1 MKKLLVAFYSIFLII
16 NLYSQN
22 LNIESKFPIFKEFNE
37 KELSLS
43 NFNDWYF
50 EKVTDS
56 LFNYK
61 IEKEDI
67 DQLGFKH
74 IKIQQLYNNIE
85 IENAVYILH
94 TKNNYIRTL
103 NGYFYS
109 ENPIKTTPKINSTE
123 LINIISNYESGIINY
138 NLSNKSIS
146 RKKDQKFNKKYI
158 INFEK
163 KIVLCYEVEI
173 ESIESLIH
181 EKIYINIESG
191 KIEKK
196 TNLNHFLTTKTEV
209 ETVYSGKKTIN
220 TEYTDGI
227 YKLLD
232 NSRGNGIETLS
243 LNNQTN
249 ISATQQILDSNNTWN
264 KFKNPIERCALDVH
278 YGATAT
284 YDYFHNLHKRNSID
298 DKGYKL
304 TNLVHYGQNFV
315 NAYWDGSK
323 MIFGDGNGNI
333 GPLVSLDIIG
343 HEITHGLTSNTA
355 KLILENESGALNE
368 SFSDIF
374 GVLIDFYARPE
385 KANWTVAE
393 EVSPLIRSLE
403 KPSINNDPSTYF
415 GKNWKPLGGADFGGI
430 HSNNG
435 VQNHWFYLLANGGK
449 GINDNND
456 TFDLQGIGIE
466 KAGQIVYRNLVYYL
480 TPQSTFNDARL
491 GSIKA
496 SEDLFGSCSKEVE
509 TVTNAWYAVGVGN
522 KFQSKII
529 ADYEVSYTSGR
540 DSLTVI
546 FYNKSQNANEYLWDF
561 GDKTY
566 SNEFQPKHTYNQE
579 GKYDVKLK
587 VNGSKLCGDSDSII
601 KLNLISIYKNQN
613 HILQNEFYTC
623 SFPIEYRPNNKFDSL
638 SNINWYD
645 VNRKL
650 IQKGMKY
657 EFKNEKDSIVYFEG
671 NHYTLGIV
679 NSNLNTAFYNFNVR
693 HQVFDVFRPLII
705 ESVEVNALNAGER
718 IIELRNEKGI
728 VLQTK
733 KIYIPTG
740 ISNINLNL
748 KVDPGKDYQLGVGGN
763 LIGLSRSNVGVKYPY
778 EIKNLLSIKRSNAQ
792 NAGYDF
798 YYFFYNWDVKPVD
811 SITNLYKTKLLIDRK
826 NFDTVSIHQVDNF
839 IKTKI
844 DSVKHEINWFDCEQK
859 KIILNENSSVY
870 KPFKQGSF
878 ALVINEKNCNLK
890 DTTACFNFQF
900 TTTLSFKDKRV
911 EKVEINP
918 NPSIDIIYLKF
929 DLNQINEMFY
939 DINTCDGKRIM
950 HSKIESESIDISSLT
965 PGIYILNFT
974 DKEGRMIDSKKI
986 SKL

>member
-1 MKKLLVAFYSIFLII
+1 MKKLLITFYLTFLSI
-16 NLYSQN
+16 NLNSQN
-22 LNIESKFPIFKEFNE
+22 LNSDSKFPIFKEYNE
-37 KELSLS
+37 NEFSFS
-43 NFNDWYF
+43 NFDDWYF

-56 LFNYK
+56 LFGYK

-103 NGYFYS
+103 NGYLYS
-109 ENPIKTTPKINSTE
+109 ENPIQNTQKINSAE
-123 LINIISNYESGIINY
+123 LINIISNYENGILNY
-138 NLSNKSIS
+138 NSSNKTKS
-146 RKKDQKFNKKYI
+146 RKKDQTFNKKYI
-158 INFEK
+158 TNFEK

-181 EKIYINIESG
+181 EKIFINIESG

-209 ETVYSGKKTIN
+209 ETVYSGKKTIT
-220 TEYTDGI
+220 TEYTEDI

-232 NSRGNGIETLS
+232 NSRGKGIETLS

-249 ISATQQILDSNNTWN
+249 LFSTQQIIDSNNTWN
-264 KFKNPIERCALDVH
+264 KFKNSIDRSALDVH
-278 YGATAT
+278 FGATAT
-284 YDYFHNLHKRNSID
+284 YDYFYNIHKRNSID
-298 DKGYKL
+298 DNGYKL

-323 MIFGDGNGNI
+323 MIFGDGNEDI

-343 HEITHGLTSNTA
+343 HEISHGLTSNTA

-374 GVLIDFYARPE
+374 GVLIDFYTRPD

-403 KPSINNDPSTYF
+403 NPAINNDPSTYF

-496 SEDLFGSCSKEVE
+496 SEDLFGNCSKEVE
-509 TVTNAWYAVGVGN
+509 SVTNAWYAVGIGN
-522 KFQSKII
+522 KYESKIN
-529 ADYEVSYTSGR
+529 ADYEVSYTSGC

-566 SNEFQPKHTYNQE
+566 SNEFQPKHTYNRE
-579 GKYDVKLK
+579 GKYTVKLN
-587 VNGSKLCGDSDSII
+587 VSGSDLCGSKDSII
-601 KLNLISIYKNQN
+601 NYDLINIYKNKN
-613 HILQNEFYTC
+613 IQNENEVITC
-623 SFPIEYRPNNKFDSL
+623 SIPFEYKPNIKFDTL
-638 SNINWYD
+638 SNLNWYD
-645 VNRKL
+645 LDKKL
-650 IQKGMKY
+650 IQKGLKY
-657 EFKNEKDSIVYFEG
+657 QFKNEKDTIIYFEG
-671 NHYTLGIV
+671 NHYNLGIK

-693 HQVFDVFRPLII
+693 HQVFDVYKPLII

-728 VLQTK
+728 VQQTK
-733 KIYIPTG
+733 KIYIPAG
-740 ISNINLNL
+740 VSNIKLNL

-763 LIGLSRSNVGVKYPY
+763 IIGLSRSNVGVKYPY
-778 EIKNLLSIKRSNAQ
+778 EIKNLISIKRSNAQ
-792 NAGYDF
+792 SAGYDF
-798 YYFFYNWDVKPVD
+798 YYFFYDWDVKPVD
-811 SITNLYKTKLLIDRK
+811 STTNLHKTKLIIDRRK
-826 NFDTVSIHQVDNF
+826 FDTVLIHQVENL
-839 IKTKI
+839 IEAKI
-844 DSVKHEINWFDCEQK
+844 DTQKHEINWFDCEQK
-859 KIILNENSSVY
+859 KIILNENDSIY
-870 KPFKQGSF
+870 KPLKQGSF
-878 ALVINEKNCNLK
+878 ALVINEKNCNLG
-890 DTTACFNFQF
+890 DTTPCLNFLF
-900 TTTLSFKDKRV
+900 TNLNLKNKTF
-911 EKVEINP
+911 EKIEINP
-918 NPSIDIIYLKF
+918 NPSNDILYLKF
-929 DLNQINEMFY
+929 DLKQLNELICEITTF
-939 DINTCDGKRIM
+939 DGKKIM
-950 HSKIESESIDISSLT
+950 NYKIETESIDISSLT
-965 PGIYILNFT
+965 PGLYILNFR

-986 SKL
+986 TKL